1 MPRMPRMPR
10 DKSPDST
17 MALMID
23 PYGFISKRCRLYG
36 SDVFQ
41 TRIQLQTTLCMTGP
55 EAARLFYDPNR
66 FMRRGAAP
74 LRVQNTLFG
83 KGGIQTLDDG
93 AHRNRKQMFLSL
105 MTPERIGQLAE
116 TTADWWSV
124 YARRWASKRR
134 VVLYDEMQEILTR
147 AVCEWAGVPLAEKEV
162 RKRTRELTALF
173 DGAGSAGPKHWL
185 SRTERKRADAWITT
199 IVEQIRAGR
208 LEPPE
213 DSAAH
218 VIAWHREL
226 NGELLKPRVAAVE
239 ILNILRPTVAVAVY
253 ITFAAHALHEHPEV
267 REEARDG
274 DEGFTERFVQEV
286 RRFYPFFP
294 ATVALVREDFEWKG
308 YHFPKGTRTMLDL
321 YGTNHDPR
329 SWEDPEE
336 FRPERFRHWN
346 GSPFN
351 FIPQGGGDHL
361 ANHRCPGEWITIELM
376 KVALDFLARRLAYD
390 VPKQDLRIAAS
401 RLPALPRSR
410 FILSN
415 VRMDDAFG
423 RAETARGE
431 TKAGRRKA
439 RSKAVVGLA
448 GIAGG
453 ALILGSFAWKR
464 STARAVGRLGDRGD
478 GAGGAASAR
487 ETFSRDQ
494 LAGLPDLV
502 VRYFEFAL
510 TPGMPLVWSA
520 RIEHEGEFRK
530 GFGARWSPFT
540 SVQHFSM
547 DPPGFV
553 WDAGIRMSP
562 LLTMR
567 VRDSYLWG
575 TGAMQA
581 RLASLVP
588 VVDAQGGSGL
598 ASGSL
603 HRYLAESVWFP
614 TALLPGRGVAW
625 EAVDDST
632 ARATL
637 TDSGISVS
645 LDFLFGARGEI
656 VSAYTPARFRDV
668 GGTAVPTPWMCHFE
682 SYEPMDGMMVP
693 MKGEVEWLLPEGR
706 LSYWRGRIVK
716 AEYERALENPGSE
729 HLSG

>member
-1 MPRMPRMPR
+1 MPRMPR

-17 MALMID
+17 MALMLD

-41 TRIQLQTTLCMTGP
+41 TRIQLQKTLCMTGP
-55 EAARLFYDPNR
+55 EAARLFYDPSR

-83 KGGIQTLDDG
+83 KGGIQGLDDG

-105 MTPERIGQLAE
+105 MTPEHIGQLAE
-116 TTADWWSV
+116 MTADWWDV
-124 YARRWASKRR
+124 YARRWASMKR

-147 AVCEWAGVPLAEKEV
+147 AVCDWAGVPLAEKEV

-173 DGAGSAGPKHWL
+173 DAAGSTGPKHWL
-185 SRTERKRADAWITT
+185 SRAERKRADSWIAKV
-199 IVEQIRAGR
+199 VEQVRAGR
-208 LEPPE
+208 IEPPE
-213 DSAAH
+213 QSAAH
-218 VIAWHREL
+218 VVAWHWEL
-226 NGELLKPRVAAVE
+226 NGELLSPRVAAVE
-239 ILNILRPTVAVAVY
+239 LLNILRPTVAVSVY
-253 ITFAAHALHEHPEV
+253 ITFAAHALHQHPEY
-267 REEARDG
+267 REEVGEDG
-274 DEGFTERFVQEV
+274 FAELFVQEV

-294 ATVALVREDFEWKG
+294 STVARVREDFEWKG
-308 YHFPKGTRTMLDL
+308 YRFPKGTRTMLDL

-329 SWEDPEE
+329 TWEDPGQ
-336 FRPERFRHWN
+336 FRPERFRHWD
-346 GSPFN
+346 GSAYN

-376 KVALDFLARRLAYD
+376 KVALDFLARRLSYE
-390 VPKQDLRIAAS
+390 VPKQDLRIATS

-410 FILSN
+410 FILSD
-415 VRMDDAFG
+415 VKVVKVDKSEADSG
-423 RAETARGE
+423 RETRGQ
-431 TKAGRRKA
+431 TMAGRRKA
-439 RSKAVVGLA
+439 RTAAVVAGSAASIA

-453 ALILGSFAWKR
+453 ALVLGNLVWKR
-464 STARAVGRLGDRGD
+464 STARAVGRLGDGS
-478 GAGGAASAR
+478 AASR
-487 ETFSRDQ
+487 ETFSREQ
-494 LAGLPDLV
+494 LAGLPDPV

-510 TPGMPLVWSA
+510 TPGMPLIWSA
-520 RIEHEGEFRK
+520 RIEHAGEFRT
-530 GFGARWSPFT
+530 GFGAPWAPFT
-540 SVQHFSM
+540 SVQNVSV

-562 LLTMR
+562 LVTMR

-581 RLASLVP
+581 RIASLIP
-588 VVDAQGGSGL
+588 VVNAQGGSEL

-625 EAVDDST
+625 EAIDDST

-637 TDSGISVS
+637 TDAGLSVS
-645 LDFLFGARGEI
+645 LEFRFGVRREI
-656 VSAYTPARFRDV
+656 VSAYTPARLRDV
-668 GGTAVPTPWMCHFE
+668 NGTAVPTPWMCHFK
-682 SYEPMDGMMVP
+682 SYEPLDGMMVP
-693 MKGEVEWLLPEGR
+693 MEGEVEWILPEGR
-706 LSYWRGRIVK
+706 LTYWRGRIVK
-716 AEYERALENPGSE
+716 AEYERALEFVGPE